1 MINTSFQNYQIFAS
15 AEPLDND
22 LIQAYKN
29 YKVQHILSLDR
40 DVASRVAQKI
50 KKLNLPMT
58 QVVFHI
64 DPGNPAGQATN
75 LFNNIQLYF
84 NQFPIL
90 VHCKQGKDRTGFAI
104 ASWLIKTG
112 KYNACNAVAAVT
124 KSIGYGTGGIS
135 KTSKNTMDR
144 ILGCSEGTI
153 TTDEDLT
160 IDDAATM
167 IEDALSIVDDAVDKM
182 RGTMQHQQ
190 QSPYAGTVDAGPIA
204 DNLRYNNWSDPIKE
218 IYPGNYDYPMDGPAI
233 NVAAS
238 NIIIRSSAR
247 QKILKRILKLIKEI
261 KDKNNL
267 ESGPSLIE
275 GDLLGA
281 ELPSGV
287 GYAFPH
293 QPKGITGI
301 GLSDNYTGL
310 GAYYL
315 NNPSSA
321 PGAGNAA
328 SPVEPTGYIQL

>member
-1 MINTSFQNYQIFAS
+1 MINTAFQNYQIFSS

-29 YKVQHILSLDR
+29 YKVQYVLSLDR
-40 DVASRVAQKI
+40 DAGVRTAERI
-50 KKLNLPMT
+50 KRLNLPMK
-58 QVVFHI
+58 QVVFHM
-64 DPGNPAGQATN
+64 DPGNPAGQATT
-75 LFNNIQLYF
+75 LFNNVQSYF
-84 NQFPIL
+84 SQFPIL

-135 KTSKNTMDR
+135 ETAKNTMDR
-144 ILGCSEGTI
+144 ILGCAQETSATN
-153 TTDEDLT
+153 EDLT
-160 IDDAATM
+160 TDDAADM
-167 IEDALSIVDDAVDKM
+167 IEDSLSADDAVDKM
-182 RGTMQHQQ
+182 RSTVQHQQ
-190 QSPYAGTVDAGPIA
+190 QSPYAGTVDSGPNA

-218 IYPGNYDYPMDGPAI
+218 MYPGNYDYPMDGPAI
-233 NVAAS
+233 NIAAS
-238 NIIIRSSAR
+238 SIIIRSSAR
-247 QKILKRILKLIKEI
+247 QKLLKRVLRLIKEI
-261 KDKNNL
+261 KDENNL
-267 ESGPSLIE
+267 EGGPSLIE

-281 ELPSGV
+281 ELPSGT
-287 GYAFPH
+287 GYSLPK
-293 QPKGITGI
+293 QPKGVTGI